1 MRRPRRACA
10 AGRSGRA
17 ARAFGNGTARL
28 RFLRDA
34 SPGVAID
41 RPRFPPGAGILPGLG
56 GFFDG
61 IVPHRILQ
69 WHHMATSAGYPP
81 HSVENLQLNTQL
93 DRLFHT
99 ATYLCLLGGLVLLWR
114 AARRPHALWPAPSPA
129 RSSWGSASS
138 ASAKGVASHQVLG
151 ITV

>member
-1 MRRPRRACA
+1 LGTGRRA
-10 AGRSGRA
+10 SGS
-17 ARAFGNGTARL
+17 FGTHPREWPST
-28 RFLRDA
+28 DHA
-34 SPGVAID
+34 S
-41 RPRFPPGAGILPGLG
+41 PPGAGILPGLG